1 MTRPG
6 SARDAGRIARH
17 ACAPHALIVPEAGA
31 RHPPKIV
38 GHFPTG
44 WLRRPITALP
54 ALPPGV
60 AEAQPTKARHG
71 AIRADPINCAIGPPS
86 RCGTGGAN
94 RSHSAMGRV
103 PAIMKPVR
111 IIRSGGG
118 RTSLRL
124 ISSRACHFWAR
135 DFDCRVLLALR
146 GGGSGLEKGN
156 SPILHRLA
164 MVFVLR
170 GKGLVWLPKIP
181 QTACAQTG
189 GRRCKAGANDI

>member
-1 MTRPG
+1 MMTRPR
-6 SARDAGRIARH
+6 SARDAGRIIQH
-17 ACAPHALIVPEAGA
+17 ACAPHILIVPEAGA

-54 ALPPGV
+54 ALPPGIP
-60 AEAQPTKARHG
+60 EAKPTKAQSV
-71 AIRADPINCAIGPPS
+71 PIPS
-86 RCGTGGAN
+86 LA
-94 RSHSAMGRV
+94 RSGCHVAAERWE
-103 PAIMKPVR
+103 PTAQAR
-111 IIRSGGG
+111 IIRSDGG

-124 ISSRACHFWAR
+124 ISSRACHPWAR
-135 DFDCRVLLALR
+135 DFGRRVSLALR

-156 SPILHRLA
+156 SPIRHRLA